1 MSLRAEADDVLHRD
15 FVTLVE
21 IGSEEESWLRLTWK
35 NTFTSRRVLARLAAL
50 AKRGFA
56 VDARAACALSGH
68 RGGHLEPHSRPAQR
82 RQTILPAAAV
92 RADFTS
98 CVSRLR
104 FFVAAGLA
112 RALGLREEG
121 YLTPHPASG
130 IRYNPCRTF

>member
-1 MSLRAEADDVLHRD
+1 MTGGLAYVLRAEADDVLHRD

-21 IGSEEESWLRLTWK
+21 IRFGGRKLVASDPGRTRLPHGESSRGSL
-35 NTFTSRRVLARLAAL
+35 AL

-68 RGGHLEPHSRPAQR
+68 RGGHRSPISPSSNVVNDFAG
-82 RQTILPAAAV
+82 AAV

-104 FFVAAGLA
+104 FL
-112 RALGLREEG
+112 
-121 YLTPHPASG
+121 
-130 IRYNPCRTF
+130 